1 MGQGEEL
8 HQTLSLFQVSAEAI
22 QDRQYLYITL
32 FNTEEEL
39 PSSGEYEE
47 KQRVAI
53 LKLFLVILERRIEDH
68 INRVKKNDFVKFA

>member
-53 LKLFLVILERRIEDH
+53 LKLFLVILERRIEDN
-68 INRVKKNDFVKFA
+68 INRV